1 MSENTP
7 IPTRAEFTHFSN
19 IQTRWHDND
28 VYQHVNNVVYYS
40 FFDTAV
46 NQHLINSGVLD
57 IANSPAIGLVIE
69 TQCRYFSAVSFP
81 DLVSVG
87 IKVEHLGNSSVRYE
101 IGIFT
106 EGDEEPAATG
116 YFVHVF
122 VDRDHGNL
130 PTSVP
135 ARIRKAL
142 TRLTTGDGHITT
154 TAK

>member
-1 MSENTP
+1 MSKNTQ

-87 IKVEHLGNSSVRYE
+87 IKVEHLGNSSVRYQTAL
-101 IGIFT
+101 FRN
-106 EGDEEPAATG
+106 DEQTASAVG
-116 YFVHVF
+116 SFVHVY
-122 VDRDHGNL
+122 VDRKTNRPVSIPDNVRAVL
-130 PTSVP
+130 SPLKS
-135 ARIRKAL
+135 L
-142 TRLTTGDGHITT
+142 E
-154 TAK
+154 